1 MRVYSHLLSVSLDA
15 VGVVQGHM
23 GPRGGGDYTRS
34 ASARANTPM
43 ASKVRL
49 EI

>member
-23 GPRGGGDYTRS
+23 GPRGGGLHAKRVC
-34 ASARANTPM
+34 AGEHAM
-43 ASKVRL
+43 KSKVRL